1 MEVKDLQPKEVFE
14 IFDQIT
20 KIPRP
25 SKKEEKIRQYIL
37 DFAKE
42 HGIEAKADKIGNV
55 ILRKPATPGHENAP
69 TVILQGHMDMVC
81 ESDHPGFDFDNNPI
95 ETVVDGE
102 WVKAKGTTLGADNGI
117 GVEEEH
123 LPHIFERFYR
133 IDKGRSRK
141 LGGTGLGLAI
151 VKNAVMMHGGTI
163 SVRNSE
169 RGGLEFTFTLHKHS

>member
-55 ILRKPATPGHENAP
+55 ILRKPATTGHENA
-69 TVILQGHMDMVC
+69 
-81 ESDHPGFDFDNNPI
+81 
-95 ETVVDGE
+95 
-102 WVKAKGTTLGADNGI
+102 
-117 GVEEEH
+117 
-123 LPHIFERFYR
+123 RR
-133 IDKGRSRK
+133 
-141 LGGTGLGLAI
+141 
-151 VKNAVMMHGGTI
+151 
-163 SVRNSE
+163 
-169 RGGLEFTFTLHKHS
+169 